1 MTWTAR
7 KFEADPHPRVIEA
20 RTGQTVAIL
29 TPSGRHD
36 NPGRLFDEAK
46 LLAAAPSLL
55 ALVGEARRFMDEG
68 DPSQAYW
75 LSRADT
81 LLAEL

>member
-7 KFEADPHPRVIEA
+7 KFETDSHPRVIEA

-36 NPGRLFDEAK
+36 NAGRALDEAR
-46 LLAAAPSLL
+46 LLAAAPALR
-55 ALVGEARRFMDEG
+55 ALVDEARRFVDEG
-68 DPSQAYW
+68 DESQAYW
-75 LSRADT
+75 LARADT
-81 LLAEL
+81 LLGEL

>member
-7 KFEADPHPRVIEA
+7 KFGTDPNPRVIEA
-20 RTGQTVAIL
+20 RTGQTIAIL

-36 NPGRLFDEAK
+36 NAGRALDEAK
-46 LLAAAPSLL
+46 LLAAAP
-55 ALVGEARRFMDEG
+55 ALRTLVDDARRFMNEE
-68 DPSQAYW
+68 DPEACHW
-75 LSRADT
+75 LARADT